1 MKMKIKRKL
10 DGGDIIK
17 FELPQD
23 IIDELNFRVEF
34 ELLHDGVLLYVPN
47 GTARRM
53 ALRNMDKI
61 NWGGE

>member
-53 ALRNMDKI
+53 VLRNMDKI